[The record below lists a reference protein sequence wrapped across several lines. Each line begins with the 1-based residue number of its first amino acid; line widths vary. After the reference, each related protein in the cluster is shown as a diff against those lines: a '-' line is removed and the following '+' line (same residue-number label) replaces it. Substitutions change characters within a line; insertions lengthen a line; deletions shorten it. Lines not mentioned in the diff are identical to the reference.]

1 MVARMSPRSPRTDAL
16 ARWMAGLRRPMH
28 APPELAT
35 WACPVCSSSAIG
47 HVEWEQRPPGYRAA
61 LVRCGEC
68 HAWRQTT
75 MTVPVAKGFE
85 QHLARGLAALEEDLR
100 RLRAWVSSDTDPWA
114 SPA

>member
-1 MVARMSPRSPRTDAL
+1 MVARMAHRSRSDAL
-16 ARWMAGLRRPMH
+16 ARWMAELRRPMA
-28 APPELAT
+28 APPALAT

-75 MTVPVAKGFE
+75 MTVPVARRFE
-85 QHLARGLAALEEDLR
+85 QHLARGLAALEEDLQ
-100 RLRAWVSSDTDPWA
+100 RLRDWVRSDTDPWA
-114 SPA
+114 RPA